1 MSSPSSS
8 SPTSMTTTIRKG
20 SPSPSPSP
28 LLDRKIDEAAA
39 GLTAAI
45 AKQLHS
51 IGEDNAATI
60 VKYVGAIKSEVNP
73 ANQIL
78 IYVGPFCIFFLRL
91 LTKRRINYHH
101 KVQP

>member
-1 MSSPSSS
+1 MSSSSSS

-73 ANQIL
+73 ADHYRRDMIVIL
-78 IYVGPFCIFFLRL
+78 CRFSKYNNNTPF
-91 LTKRRINYHH
+91 K
-101 KVQP
+101 